1 MKKRPFIQVNS
12 MYLKHYNR
20 FRRLYFRIKRFL
32 SEGVFFQLSLFE
44 RTRLLNRF
52 KLFYK
57 RLLKEQ
63 FSLGIRIAGIT
74 LAFTLICSAVNAQGT
89 FIEKTDEE
97 NPLGGKINP
106 FSGLSLGEKI
116 APAFV
121 DIDDDGDRDLFV
133 GDTLGTI
140 RFFKNDGNNS
150 FQQQTGSN
158 NPFNGVDVGV
168 EAKPAFIDVDDD
180 GDFDCFIGE
189 YDGIINYYRN
199 DGDHENP
206 NFNLITGAD
215 NPFNALD
222 VGVASAP
229 AFADIDNDGDLDFF
243 VGSKYNYIKFYENTS
258 VGANVTFVEQ
268 TGLDNP
274 VDSIGGF
281 NSVISFTDIDDD
293 GDFDFFMG
301 MKYGSLRQFEN
312 TGNASAA
319 VFEEIEGFNNIF
331 YDENMGYSLTPAFID
346 FDGDSDFDALVGNR
360 EGKINY
366 YNNEGT
372 PSDPEFVMY
381 QPIDV
386 GYLAQPAFADLD
398 DDGDLDAVIG
408 NYFGTLDYY
417 RNDGDASDPNFRKA
431 KGISN
436 PFYGDT
442 IQEWWPKPCLVN
454 INGGYDSDFDA
465 FIGTY
470 TGTMK
475 YYVNNGSAQVPVF
488 FEQTGIYNPFDAL
501 NLGFANKPVF
511 VDIDGDEDFD
521 VFLGCQDATMKYYE
535 NITDGVNI
543 EFAQRTGTNN
553 PFDGVN
559 VGSYADPA
567 FCDID
572 GDNDFDAIIGTYSG
586 TRIRYFQNT
595 GTSDSPAFVER
606 TGSQNP
612 FDGITEEYPCPSFAD
627 IDNDTDFDLFVGC
640 RFGAIRYFEQNCPPV
655 VAHEIPNQN
664 PLVGQPFSYTIP
676 GNTFYDHDAGDELVY
691 SSTLMDGNP
700 LPGWLTFNPDTR
712 EYSGTA
718 SVTGTLNIKAIVE
731 DVASQTAFDVFNMVV
746 TEESLSIDM
755 RESEQAIIYPVPA
768 GDFLNIQLTD
778 FEPGMVDIEILDIS
792 GRILIT
798 ERVNCAG
805 RNSEAKINVSNLSR
819 GIYYINIRRG
829 KSTIN
834 KKFTIN

>member
-32 SEGVFFQLSLFE
+32 SEGVFFQLSLFQ
-44 RTRLLNRF
+44 RTRLLNKF

-57 RLLKEQ
+57 RLLREQ

-89 FIEKTDEE
+89 FIEKTGEE

-106 FSGLSLGEKI
+106 FSSLALGEKI

-121 DIDDDGDRDLFV
+121 DIDDDGDKDLFV
-133 GDTLGTI
+133 GDTLGNI
-140 RFFKNDGNNS
+140 KFFKNAGDNT
-150 FQQQTGSN
+150 FQLQTGAN
-158 NPFNGVDVGV
+158 NPFNGVDVGD

-189 YDGIINYYRN
+189 YDGVINYYRN

-206 NFNLITGAD
+206 NFTMITGAD
-215 NPFNALD
+215 NPFDALD

-258 VGANVTFVEQ
+258 VGANVAFVEQ

-319 VFEEIEGFNNIF
+319 EFEEVEGFNNIF
-331 YDENMGYSLTPAFID
+331 YDEDMGYSLTPAFFD

-372 PSDPEFVMY
+372 PGEPEFVMY

-386 GYLAQPAFADLD
+386 GWVAQPAFADLD
-398 DDGDLDAVIG
+398 DDGDLDVVIG

-417 RNDGDASDPNFRKA
+417 RNDGDAGNPNFRKA

-454 INGGYDSDFDA
+454 INGNYDSDIDA
-465 FIGTY
+465 FFGTM
-470 TGTMK
+470 TGKMK
-475 YYVNNGSAQVPVF
+475 YYINNGSADVPLF
-488 FEQTGIYNPFDAL
+488 IEQTGIYNPFNSVNYA
-501 NLGFANKPVF
+501 AAVKPAF
-511 VDIDGDEDFD
+511 VDIDNDGDFD
-521 VFLGCQDATMKYYE
+521 LFLGHQDGTIKYYE
-535 NITDGVNI
+535 NITEGANI
-543 EFAQRTGTNN
+543 VFALRTGTSN
-553 PFDGVN
+553 PFDGVD
-559 VGSYADPA
+559 VGSFADPG

-572 GDNDFDAIIGTYSG
+572 DDGDFDAAVGTYSG
-586 TRIRYFQNT
+586 TCVRYFLNT
-595 GTSDSPAFVER
+595 GTADSPTFVER
-606 TGSQNP
+606 TGSENP
-612 FDGITEEYPCPSFAD
+612 FDGIADSYPCPVFAD

-640 RFGAIRYFEQNCPPV
+640 YDGTIRYFESNWPPV

-691 SSTLMDGNP
+691 SSTLMDDSAF
-700 LPGWLTFNPDTR
+700 PGWLTFNPDTR
-712 EYSGTA
+712 QYSGTA
-718 SVTGTLNIKAIVE
+718 TIAGTLNIKVVAT
-731 DVASQTAFDVFNMVV
+731 DVAGQSVIDVFDFIF
-746 TEESLSIDM
+746 TEEPLSVDLQVTG
-755 RESEQAIIYPVPA
+755 RANIYPVPA
-768 GDFLNIQLTD
+768 IDFLNIQLTD
-778 FEPGMVDIEILDIS
+778 FEQGMVDIEIFDIS
-792 GRILIT
+792 GRILIA

-805 RNSEAKINVSNLSR
+805 RNSEAKINVSNLSK
-819 GIYYINIRRG
+819 GIYYINIRMG
-829 KSTIN
+829 KSIIN